1 MCSTLLH
8 WLLTTQSMTAYSNQV
23 AVSREVRQM
32 GRHQGVVRY
41 TRARDGR
48 IIPGGTLTHYTDHFS
63 DPSSEISPVCLCVC
77 VCVCVCVCSQDNYT
91 RGQRLLRWATV
102 TEQSG
107 PKSGGAVF
115 LSMGELCRHL
125 TQCRMDRG
133 LAPYQVVS

>member
-8 WLLTTQSMTAYSNQV
+8 WLLTTQSMMAYSNQV

-48 IIPGGTLTHYTDHFS
+48 IIPGGPLTHTDHFS
-63 DPSSEISPVCLCVC
+63 DSSSEISPVCMCACVC
-77 VCVCVCVCSQDNYT
+77 ACVCLQDNYT
-91 RGQRLLRWATV
+91 GGQRLLRWATV
-102 TEQSG
+102 PEQSG

-125 TQCRMDRG
+125 T
-133 LAPYQVVS
+133 